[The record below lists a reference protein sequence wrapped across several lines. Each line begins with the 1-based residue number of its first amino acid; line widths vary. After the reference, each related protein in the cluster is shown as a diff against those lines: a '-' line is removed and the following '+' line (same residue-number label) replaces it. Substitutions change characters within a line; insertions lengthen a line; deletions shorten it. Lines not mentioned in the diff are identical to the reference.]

1 MNQRLNEDTLHQRKG
16 KGIMAKVTESLIVPV
31 VLPVWS
37 IICAV
42 VVGAFGFGINYNQLT
57 TLIKSQE
64 KVDMM
69 YERQVANI
77 EAVKHLNV
85 SVQNLDSRVAMLERK
100 DR

>member
-1 MNQRLNEDTLHQRKG
+1 MNQKSNVDTLHQRKG

-42 VVGAFGFGINYNQLT
+42 VVGAFGFGINYQQLSS
-57 TLIKSQE
+57 LVESQK
-64 KVDMM
+64 KVDLI
-69 YERQVANI
+69 YERQITNI

-85 SVQNLDSRVAMLERK
+85 SVQQLDQRVAVLERK
-100 DR
+100 ER